1 MSWWKSLF
9 RKRAIDEQLDSE
21 LRFHF
26 EKLVDENIAAG
37 MAAQEARRPAMLEF
51 GGHEQI
57 KEDLRDV
64 HRVSVIESTLANL
77 KFAIRLIR
85 KSPSFSIAVIL
96 TLALGIGANS
106 AVFSAIDAII
116 LRPLP
121 FPNSDQ
127 LMRIDQYDTKGKSPQ
142 PFVAPVRL
150 EDWNRLNSTF
160 QAITGYYTEDESEL
174 SGELPEKLKRA
185 LIAPRFLQVW
195 GIAPELGR
203 DFSPQEEH
211 FGGPAAV
218 LIADRLWRRRFGAN
232 ANAIGKNL
240 RINNTSMPI
249 IGVMPA
255 SFLFPDRDV
264 DLWSPSPMDSP
275 YSQSRETG
283 WFTTFWRLERGV
295 TLEQSR
301 ANLDSVQAN
310 LGWQFPKT
318 DAPIG
323 ASIQPLKEATVGGVR
338 QSLWILFR
346 SVLL

>member
-37 MAAQEARRPAMLEF
+37 MAAQEARRQAMLEF

-150 EDWNRLNSTF
+150 EDWNRMNSTF
-160 QAITGYYTEDESEL
+160 QAITGYYTEDASET
-174 SGELPEKLKRA
+174 SGALPEKVSQA
-185 LIAPRFLQVW
+185 WVAPRFLQVW
-195 GIAPELGR
+195 GISPALGR
-203 DFSPQEEH
+203 DFDSEEET
-211 FGGPAAV
+211 FGGPNAV
-218 LIADRLWRRRFGAN
+218 IISDRFWRQRFNADENVVGKKLRLGGYSPN
-232 ANAIGKNL
+232 IV
-240 RINNTSMPI
+240 
-249 IGVMPA
+249 GVMPA
-255 SFLFPDRDV
+255 SFLFFR
-264 DLWSPSPMDSP
+264 
-275 YSQSRETG
+275 
-283 WFTTFWRLERGV
+283 
-295 TLEQSR
+295 R
-301 ANLDSVQAN
+301 AAWICGRRFL
-310 LGWQFPKT
+310 PI
-318 DAPIG
+318 APIARTG
-323 ASIQPLKEATVGGVR
+323 IPPGIR
-338 QSLWILFR
+338 
-346 SVLL
+346 